1 MRKSQFTSLALA
13 LALSSPTV
21 FAGGGYDFCPALA
34 PVVPSE
40 ETAYGPASDRLGR
53 FRLSGTASYYSD
65 YFEGRKTANG
75 EIFRQDHLT
84 AAHRTLPFGTLL
96 EVRSRA
102 TGKSVRVRI
111 NDRGPF
117 SGGFAIDLSR
127 SAARAIG
134 VDKARDRHVEMLVIY
149 LPGKPGEEELR

>member
-1 MRKSQFTSLALA
+1 MRKHQFISLALVL
-13 LALSSPTV
+13 LAFGLPSP
-21 FAGGGYDFCPALA
+21 AQGGGYDFCPIFT
-34 PVVPSE
+34 PVTPTE
-40 ETAYGPASDRLGR
+40 ETAYGPSPDRLAR
-53 FRLSGTASYYSD
+53 YRLSGTASYYSD

-75 EIFRQDHLT
+75 EIFRQDELT

-117 SGGFAIDLSR
+117 SGGFTIDLSR

-134 VDKARDRHVEMLVIY
+134 VDKTRDRHVEMLVIY
-149 LPGKPGEEELR
+149 LP

>member
-1 MRKSQFTSLALA
+1 MNKRRFASLALA
-13 LALSSPTV
+13 LLPLAPPSLA
-21 FAGGGYDFCPALA
+21 AGGGYDFCPALA

-40 ETAYGPASDRLGR
+40 ETAYGPSPERLAR
-53 FRLSGTASYYSD
+53 YRLSGTASYYSD
-65 YFEGRKTANG
+65 FFEGRKTANG
-75 EIFRQDHLT
+75 EIFRQDELT

-102 TGKSVRVRI
+102 TGKSVRLRI

-117 SGGFAIDLSR
+117 SGGFTIDLSR

-134 VDKARDRHVEMLVIY
+134 VDKTRDRHVEMLVIY
-149 LPGKPGEEELR
+149 LP

>member
-1 MRKSQFTSLALA
+1 MRKRWFSSLALA
-13 LALSSPTV
+13 LLPLALPSQ
-21 FAGGGYDFCPALA
+21 AEGGGGYDLCPTLA
-34 PVVPSE
+34 PIVQPE
-40 ETAYGPASDRLGR
+40 ETAYGPSAQRLAR
-53 FRLSGTASYYSD
+53 YRLSGTASYYSD

-75 EIFRQDHLT
+75 EIFRQDGLT

-102 TGKSVRVRI
+102 TGKSVRLRI

-117 SGGFAIDLSR
+117 SGGFTIDLSR

-134 VDKARDRHVEMLVIY
+134 VDKTRDRHVEMLVIY
-149 LPGKPGEEELR
+149 LP